1 MIKVICICS
10 KCKEEV
16 AAYDNNDG
24 TFIIDFAENNIK
36 FPCPIC
42 GNINIMD
49 FTAIQK
55 LLHEKTSLP
64 RIGTSR
70 H

>member
-1 MIKVICICS
+1 
-10 KCKEEV
+10 
-16 AAYDNNDG
+16 
-24 TFIIDFAENNIK
+24 
-36 FPCPIC
+36 
-42 GNINIMD
+42 MD